1 MEDNSVAAEMRELML
16 YLRPSDGE
24 VSGAELKRRRNELRK
39 RNPRRAQEYR
49 SAAFS
54 VEHWREEMRN
64 QHSATMTVAEM
75 EARVAA
81 LEGLLA

>member
-1 MEDNSVAAEMRELML
+1 MNESTPEIRELML

-24 VSGAELKRRRNELRK
+24 VSGAELERRRHELRK
-39 RNPRRAQEYR
+39 RNPRRANEYR
-49 SAAFS
+49 SASLS
-54 VEHWREEMRN
+54 VEQWRPEMRN
-64 QHSATMTVAEM
+64 QHSARMTVAEV